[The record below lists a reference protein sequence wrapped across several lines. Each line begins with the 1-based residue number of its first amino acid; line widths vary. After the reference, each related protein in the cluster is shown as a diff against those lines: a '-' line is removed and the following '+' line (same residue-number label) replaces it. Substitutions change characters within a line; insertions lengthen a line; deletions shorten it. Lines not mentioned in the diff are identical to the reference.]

1 MAMETHEMRFHGEH
15 LAIDDL
21 TDVLMAHWF
30 PEVDRTSEYR
40 SIDSWLH
47 ANPRRRPK
55 NLPRFLHNW
64 FMKCKR
70 ADAGKVTVYQ
80 DGVRCRVD
88 PRTQAM
94 EDGAKVRLTSRD
106 RGMR

>member
-1 MAMETHEMRFHGEH
+1 MRFHGEH
-15 LAIDDL
+15 LAIDEL
-21 TDVLMAHWF
+21 TDVLIAHWF

-80 DGVRCRVD
+80 DGVRCRVN
-88 PRTQAM
+88 PRNETVI
-94 EDGAKVRLTSRD
+94 DGAKCRITGAD
-106 RGMR
+106 RRTGRA